1 MIKYVVL
8 MIGLLLL
15 SSCKE
20 SENESDITKEMRD
33 YISNNVDGSYG
44 FFERNI
50 VKEHIDGF
58 SWKSDIY
65 RIQHQLYMYASQ
77 RRTVLANS
85 YTPIDKTIG
94 WLSTRNIFESNF
106 EDPQG
111 YAKKIKESYI
121 TEEEREICDYIYY
134 SESVPKIRKMIK
146 DLEEEEFHG
155 DRIYYA
161 CGYRTASGAIVDRQF
176 VLYTNGEKNFIEIFE
191 LKYNYEMLRDFVQ
204 HNLNVDLEES
214 YIQTLLAKY
223 KAIES
228 EDKENQNSFLTI
240 PTSTISNKYSAIFR
254 RLEKY

>member
-20 SENESDITKEMRD
+20 SESESDITKEMRD

-94 WLSTRNIFESNF
+94 WLSTRNFFESNF
-106 EDPQG
+106 EEPQG

-121 TEEEREICDYIYY
+121 TEEEREVCDYVYY
-134 SESVPKIRKMIK
+134 SQSVPEIRKMIK
-146 DLEEEEFHG
+146 ELEENEFHG

-161 CGYRTASGAIVDRQF
+161 CGYRMASGAVVYKQF
-176 VLYTNGEKNFIEIFE
+176 ILYKSDEEDHITKFE
-191 LKYNYEMLRDFVQ
+191 LKYNYDMLRDFVQ
-204 HNLNVDLEES
+204 YTLNVDLEKP
-214 YIQTLLAKY
+214 YIQTLLTKY
-223 KAIES
+223 KAIEGK
-228 EDKENQNSFLTI
+228 DKESQNSFFTI
-240 PTSTISNKYSAIFR
+240 PTSTISNKYSTIFR
-254 RLEKY
+254 RLGN